1 MEPLRAVSLA
11 VILMATT
18 AGAGVAAVGSDQA
31 REANAQNAAGT
42 STQSPPATDQARQ
55 THQTNPPASGQT
67 TGSGN
72 SVGPGAG
79 GNTPLGYAKGA
90 GENSSVGKQ
99 H

>member
-1 MEPLRAVSLA
+1 MRTLGAVGLA
-11 VILMATT
+11 AILMATT

-31 REANAQNAAGT
+31 REANAQNAAP
-42 STQSPPATDQARQ
+42 STTQAAPTAKQ
-55 THQTNPPASGQT
+55 PGQT
-67 TGSGN
+67 GQADTGSGK

-79 GNTPLGYAKGA
+79 GNAANTPLGYAKGP